1 MCYIRASPSHAR
13 SHKRHPLQLL
23 CQSPVVRAIL
33 FQFLN
38 SAPQFLLCLF
48 SFPPLLLEFFQ
59 CSSGFYMFPIG
70 FSEPSLIRTLLLIKL
85 TAQGLDGFA
94 ALLYPLG
101 MEWRRR
107 THVMCTQLQSYMY
120 LVLREPH
127 IYYSVISTWYGLY
140 MDRMCDRKEWL
151 KCSDFDQRGM
161 RVLYIICSLSCEDS
175 ADNTLHFDISTFA
188 HQQK

>member
-1 MCYIRASPSHAR
+1 MHPGAPKATSRSHVCYIRASPSHAR
-13 SHKRHPLQLL
+13 SHKRHALQLL

-59 CSSGFYMFPIG
+59 CPSGFCMFPIG
-70 FSEPSLIRTLLLIKL
+70 FGEPSLIRTLLLIKL

-101 MEWRRR
+101 VEWRRR
-107 THVMCTQLQSYMY
+107 THVMCTQLHYICHVYTATVVSSDI
-120 LVLREPH
+120 VL
-127 IYYSVISTWYGLY
+127 
-140 MDRMCDRKEWL
+140 
-151 KCSDFDQRGM
+151 
-161 RVLYIICSLSCEDS
+161 
-175 ADNTLHFDISTFA
+175 
-188 HQQK
+188 